1 MRGPGVKQTGLEA
14 ILPLTPLQEG
24 LLFHCLYDLDAQDVY
39 VSQHVLD
46 IEGDLNTGALR
57 SAAEA
62 LMARHA
68 TLRVGFR
75 HQGLARPVQIVPRS
89 VPAPWQEAD
98 LTGDPD
104 EATRTVRADELLRE
118 DRERRFDLA
127 APPLVRF
134 TLIRLGEQR
143 FRFSMTFHHLLVDGW
158 SLSVVLHELFALY
171 ANEGDAGALPPVTP
185 YRQFL
190 GWLAAQD
197 RDGART
203 AWAEALAGFDE
214 PSLVAPRQTV
224 EAPAAAPRRVTF
236 GLSEESTKALTA
248 RARAHGLTL
257 NTLVQ
262 GAWSVLLSKL
272 TGRDDVAF
280 GTTVSGRPPEIPGIE
295 SMVGLFINTVPV
307 RMRLTPAEST
317 ARMLDRLQHAQAGL
331 IPHQHLGLT
340 DIQQAAGATE
350 LFDTIVVFENYPY
363 DAGRL
368 TASSSG
374 EPVDSTSSAVRI
386 VGQHTSD
393 QAHYPLALIA
403 LPGDTLRFRLDYRP
417 DLFDRSTAVVWGER
431 FVRVLEGLLAE
442 PGRGIGAVPVL
453 SGDER
458 DAVVAGWTATS
469 ELPAGD
475 GASLV
480 DAFEVQVVAE
490 SVAVSCE
497 GVSLSYGELNAAAN
511 RLARVLVDRGV
522 GPESLVA
529 VALPRSTEMIVT
541 LLGVLKAGAAYV
553 PVDPSYPADRIAYL
567 LDDANPAL
575 VIATSQVANDLNGD
589 GWLLLDAPETVA
601 DLAGRPSGDLTQD
614 QRVSPLLPQHPAY
627 VIYTSGS
634 TGRPKGVVVAH
645 EQVVRLF
652 TSTHEWFGFGP
663 EQVWTMF
670 HSYAFDFSVWELWGP
685 LLHGGRLVVVP
696 HTVSRSPEQF
706 LDLLV
711 QERVTVL
718 NQTPS
723 AFYQLIQADTE
734 NPDLGDRLA
743 LEYVV
748 FGGEALDPG
757 RLTAWYH
764 RHPQDSP
771 RLVNMYGITETT
783 VHVTH
788 RPLTPGTGKHRS
800 LIGGPIPDLRLY
812 ILDSALQPTA
822 PGVPGEMYVAG
833 AGLARGYLNRPGLS
847 AERFVADPYGPAG
860 TRMYR
865 SGDLARWTQDGEI
878 EYLGRADHQVKIR
891 GFRIELGEIETVLT
905 TLDGVAQAA
914 VIVRDDRLIAYLT
927 GTPDTTAVRAE
938 LTKAVPDYMVPA
950 AYVTLDALPLT
961 ANGKLDRKA
970 LPDPEF
976 TTAAQSRAPRTPQ
989 EEILCG
995 LFADI
1000 LGLSGT
1006 GTGTG
1011 TGSGVG
1017 IDDSFF
1023 DLGGHSLL
1031 ATRLVSRIRT
1041 ALDAELSVR
1050 QLFETPT
1057 VLGIAE
1063 ALTSATTARTAIT
1076 AGPRPTHIPLS
1087 FAQQRLWFLHQYE
1100 PGSSLYN
1107 IPIALRLTGDLDTG
1121 ALHTALTDV
1130 VARHESLRTLFTQNT
1145 DTTDPHQ
1152 VVLDVDRAR
1161 PVLEV
1166 VGTTEADLDGQL
1178 AAAARYSFDLTGE
1191 LPFRACLFETGAD
1204 RRVLLL
1210 LMHHIVG
1217 DGWSMGPLARDLT
1230 TAYAARVEGRAP
1242 AWAPLPVQYADFT
1255 LWQRS
1260 NLGSEDD
1267 PESLASRQ
1275 LSAWQAELEGL
1286 PAEIEL
1292 PTDRPRPA
1300 EPSHR
1305 GGSVDLDLSA
1315 ELHAAVIELAGKQN
1329 VTPFMVVQA
1338 ALAALLSRVGAGADI
1353 PLGTAVAGRDD
1364 AAVENL
1370 VGFFVNTLVLRTDLS
1385 GNPTFRE
1392 LLDRVRRTDLAA
1404 FGRQDVPFERLV
1416 EVLNPERSLS
1426 RHPLF
1431 QTALSWNTEAAVLDL
1446 SGVAP
1451 ERQRVHVGTA
1461 KFDLNVV
1468 LAEQRTASGGA
1479 AGILGQIEYSLDLF
1493 DRETVVGL
1501 AERLV
1506 RLLTAAVADPRLR
1519 VGEIE
1524 ILSAPER
1531 QRIVHDW
1538 NATGA
1543 PVPAASLPELIA
1555 AQADRTPDAVAVE
1568 CGGTRWTYR
1577 ELSARAD
1584 EFAERLVGLGVRA
1597 ETPVAL
1603 LMERSADLVAALLAV
1618 MRAGG
1623 VYVPLHTGYPTARMR
1638 SVLDEARAP
1647 VLVISRNLAG
1657 HELVAEQRASGTA
1670 VLIAE
1675 EPGTDQSFGA
1685 GPALLPERVEP
1696 DRLAY
1701 VMYTSGSTGKPKGVS
1716 VSHRAVVD
1724 LAMNRSWGI
1733 GPHDRVLMHAPH
1745 AFDISVY
1752 EIWLPLLRGA
1762 RVVVAPA
1769 GEVDAAA
1776 LDRLVREHGISHLHL
1791 TAGLFR
1797 AMAEE
1802 LSATFG
1808 HVREV
1813 LTGGDVVSASAVEQV
1828 IGANPAT
1835 TVRHLYGPTE
1845 ITLCATGHAVT
1856 APYRAADGLP
1866 LGRPLDNTRVYVLDA
1881 GLRPVPAG
1889 VAGEL
1894 YIAGSGL
1901 ARGYAGR
1908 PDLTA
1913 ERFVADP
1920 FGAPGTRMYRTGD
1933 LVRWSGGGLLEFVG
1947 RADDQVKIRGFRVEP
1962 AEVETV
1968 LAGAP
1973 GVAQVAVLAREDR
1986 PGDKRLVAYVVPAPD
2001 AHPEAAALRDFA
2013 ANELPEYMVPF
2024 VVLIDALPLTP
2035 NGKLNRRALPAPEY
2049 GGEGRGEPVT
2059 PQEQILCGLFAQ
2071 VLGLERVGTE
2081 ESFFALGGHSLL
2093 ATRLVNGV
2101 RKALGRDVSVR
2112 DLFQSP
2118 TVAGLLRQLDAEG
2131 SSDSFSPVLPLR
2143 TTGRRT
2149 PLFCLHPALGIGWC
2163 YGRLAGQLP
2172 PDLPVYALQARGLLG
2187 QEPPAGTLEEMID
2200 EYCAHIRTVQ
2210 PEGPYQLIGWS
2221 MGGLLAHR
2229 VATRLQSQGQQV
2241 ALLAVVDAYPVRPS
2255 REDWDPAELTA
2266 QINADVGFDTE
2277 QVGPGQEAEVLAELR
2292 AKGHPLGHLPGGD
2305 IGAAVRVYVNST
2317 ALTRGLRPERFTG
2330 DVLFYS
2336 SGASFSRDDATFNAE
2351 VWRPYVSGDI
2361 TEHVVDFLHEDLMIE
2376 PAAVAEIAAVLAK
2389 HVRDPERSGP
2399 VEAHNTEHRSI

>member
-1 MRGPGVKQTGLEA
+1 
-14 ILPLTPLQEG
+14 
-24 LLFHCLYDLDAQDVY
+24 
-39 VSQHVLD
+39 
-46 IEGDLNTGALR
+46 
-57 SAAEA
+57 
-62 LMARHA
+62 
-68 TLRVGFR
+68 
-75 HQGLARPVQIVPRS
+75 
-89 VPAPWQEAD
+89 
-98 LTGDPD
+98 
-104 EATRTVRADELLRE
+104 
-118 DRERRFDLA
+118 
-127 APPLVRF
+127 
-134 TLIRLGEQR
+134 
-143 FRFSMTFHHLLVDGW
+143 
-158 SLSVVLHELFALY
+158 
-171 ANEGDAGALPPVTP
+171 
-185 YRQFL
+185 
-190 GWLAAQD
+190 
-197 RDGART
+197 
-203 AWAEALAGFDE
+203 
-214 PSLVAPRQTV
+214 
-224 EAPAAAPRRVTF
+224 
-236 GLSEESTKALTA
+236 
-248 RARAHGLTL
+248 
-257 NTLVQ
+257 
-262 GAWSVLLSKL
+262 
-272 TGRDDVAF
+272 
-280 GTTVSGRPPEIPGIE
+280 
-295 SMVGLFINTVPV
+295 
-307 RMRLTPAEST
+307 
-317 ARMLDRLQHAQAGL
+317 
-331 IPHQHLGLT
+331 
-340 DIQQAAGATE
+340 
-350 LFDTIVVFENYPY
+350 
-363 DAGRL
+363 
-368 TASSSG
+368 
-374 EPVDSTSSAVRI
+374 
-386 VGQHTSD
+386 
-393 QAHYPLALIA
+393 
-403 LPGDTLRFRLDYRP
+403 
-417 DLFDRSTAVVWGER
+417 
-431 FVRVLEGLLAE
+431 
-442 PGRGIGAVPVL
+442 
-453 SGDER
+453 
-458 DAVVAGWTATS
+458 
-469 ELPAGD
+469 
-475 GASLV
+475 
-480 DAFEVQVVAE
+480 
-490 SVAVSCE
+490 
-497 GVSLSYGELNAAAN
+497 
-511 RLARVLVDRGV
+511 
-522 GPESLVA
+522 
-529 VALPRSTEMIVT
+529 
-541 LLGVLKAGAAYV
+541 
-553 PVDPSYPADRIAYL
+553 
-567 LDDANPAL
+567 
-575 VIATSQVANDLNGD
+575 
-589 GWLLLDAPETVA
+589 
-601 DLAGRPSGDLTQD
+601 
-614 QRVSPLLPQHPAY
+614 
-627 VIYTSGS
+627 
-634 TGRPKGVVVAH
+634 
-645 EQVVRLF
+645 
-652 TSTHEWFGFGP
+652 
-663 EQVWTMF
+663 
-670 HSYAFDFSVWELWGP
+670 
-685 LLHGGRLVVVP
+685 
-696 HTVSRSPEQF
+696 
-706 LDLLV
+706 
-711 QERVTVL
+711 
-718 NQTPS
+718 
-723 AFYQLIQADTE
+723 
-734 NPDLGDRLA
+734 
-743 LEYVV
+743 
-748 FGGEALDPG
+748 
-757 RLTAWYH
+757 
-764 RHPQDSP
+764 
-771 RLVNMYGITETT
+771 
-783 VHVTH
+783 
-788 RPLTPGTGKHRS
+788 
-800 LIGGPIPDLRLY
+800 
-812 ILDSALQPTA
+812 
-822 PGVPGEMYVAG
+822 
-833 AGLARGYLNRPGLS
+833 
-847 AERFVADPYGPAG
+847 
-860 TRMYR
+860 
-865 SGDLARWTQDGEI
+865 
-878 EYLGRADHQVKIR
+878 
-891 GFRIELGEIETVLT
+891 
-905 TLDGVAQAA
+905 
-914 VIVRDDRLIAYLT
+914 
-927 GTPDTTAVRAE
+927 
-938 LTKAVPDYMVPA
+938 
-950 AYVTLDALPLT
+950 
-961 ANGKLDRKA
+961 
-970 LPDPEF
+970 
-976 TTAAQSRAPRTPQ
+976 
-989 EEILCG
+989 
-995 LFADI
+995 
-1000 LGLSGT
+1000 
-1006 GTGTG
+1006 
-1011 TGSGVG
+1011 
-1017 IDDSFF
+1017 
-1023 DLGGHSLL
+1023 
-1031 ATRLVSRIRT
+1031 
-1041 ALDAELSVR
+1041 
-1050 QLFETPT
+1050 
-1057 VLGIAE
+1057 
-1063 ALTSATTARTAIT
+1063 AIT
-1076 AGPRPTHIPLS
+1076 AGPRPAHIPLS

-1107 IPIALRLTGDLDTG
+1107 IPIALRLTGTLDTP

-1130 VARHESLRTLFTQNT
+1130 VARHESLRTLFTQHT
-1145 DTTDPHQ
+1145 DTTDPQQ
-1152 VVLDVDRAR
+1152 VILDADRAVPALDVVA
-1161 PVLEV
+1161 
-1166 VGTTEADLDGQL
+1166 TTEADLDEQL
-1178 AAAARYSFDLTGE
+1178 ATAARHGFDLSGE
-1191 LPFRACLFETGAD
+1191 LPFRAWLFETGPD

-1242 AWAPLPVQYADFT
+1242 AWTPLPVQYADFT
-1255 LWQRS
+1255 LWQRA

-1267 PESLASRQ
+1267 PDSLASRQ
-1275 LSAWQAELEGL
+1275 LDAWKAALEGL
-1286 PAEIEL
+1286 PAELEL

-1315 ELHAAVIELAGKQN
+1315 ELHAAVVELAGRQN

-1338 ALAALLSRVGAGADI
+1338 ALAALLSRLGAGTDI

-1493 DRETVVGL
+1493 DRETVVEL

-1506 RLLTAAVADPRLR
+1506 RLLNAAVADPRVR
-1519 VGEIE
+1519 IGEIE
-1524 ILSAPER
+1524 ILSGPER
-1531 QRIVHDW
+1531 QQMVHDW

-1555 AQADRTPDAVAVE
+1555 AQAARTPDAVAVE
-1568 CGGTRWTYR
+1568 CGETRWTYR
-1577 ELSARAD
+1577 ELDARTA

-1597 ETPVAL
+1597 ETPVAV

-1647 VLVISRNLAG
+1647 VLVISRDLAG
-1657 HELVAEQRASGTA
+1657 HELVAEQRAGGTE

-1675 EPGTDQSFGA
+1675 ESGTEESGTEEPRADKPVEAATRAS
-1685 GPALLPERVEP
+1685 LPTRIEP

-1716 VSHRAVVD
+1716 VTQRAVID
-1724 LAMNRSWGI
+1724 LAMNRGWGI

-1769 GEVDAAA
+1769 GDVDAAT
-1776 LDRLVREHGISHLHL
+1776 LDRLVRAHGISHLHL

-1797 AMAEE
+1797 TMAEE

-1845 ITLCATGHAVT
+1845 ITLCATGHAVS

-1889 VAGEL
+1889 VPGEL

-1920 FGAPGTRMYRTGD
+1920 FAAPGTRMYRTGD
-1933 LVRWSGGGLLEFVG
+1933 LVRWSGEGLLEFVG

-1968 LAGAP
+1968 LAGAA
-1973 GVAQVAVLAREDR
+1973 GVAQVAVLGREDR

-2001 AHPEAAALRDFA
+2001 AHPETAALRDLA
-2013 ANELPEYMVPF
+2013 ATQLPEYMVPF

-2035 NGKLNRRALPAPEY
+2035 NGKLNRGALPAPAY

-2118 TVAGLLRQLDAEG
+2118 TVAGLLRQLDAG
-2131 SSDSFSPVLPLR
+2131 SSSDSFSPVLPLR
-2143 TTGRRT
+2143 TAGHRT

-2172 PDLPVYALQARGLLG
+2172 ADLPVYALQARGLLG

-2241 ALLAVVDAYPVRPS
+2241 ALLAIVDAYPVRPT
-2255 REDWDPAELTA
+2255 RADWDPAELTA

-2277 QVGPGQEAEVLAELR
+2277 QVGPGQEEEVLAELR

-2361 TEHVVDFLHEDLMIE
+2361 TEHVLDFLHEDLMIE
-2376 PAAVAEIAAVLAK
+2376 PAAVAEIATVLAK
-2389 HVRDPERSGP
+2389 HVRDPEVPGP
-2399 VEAHNTEHRSI
+2399 VEAHNTH

>member
-1 MRGPGVKQTGLEA
+1 
-14 ILPLTPLQEG
+14 
-24 LLFHCLYDLDAQDVY
+24 
-39 VSQHVLD
+39 
-46 IEGDLNTGALR
+46 
-57 SAAEA
+57 
-62 LMARHA
+62 
-68 TLRVGFR
+68 
-75 HQGLARPVQIVPRS
+75 
-89 VPAPWQEAD
+89 
-98 LTGDPD
+98 
-104 EATRTVRADELLRE
+104 
-118 DRERRFDLA
+118 
-127 APPLVRF
+127 
-134 TLIRLGEQR
+134 
-143 FRFSMTFHHLLVDGW
+143 
-158 SLSVVLHELFALY
+158 
-171 ANEGDAGALPPVTP
+171 
-185 YRQFL
+185 
-190 GWLAAQD
+190 
-197 RDGART
+197 
-203 AWAEALAGFDE
+203 
-214 PSLVAPRQTV
+214 
-224 EAPAAAPRRVTF
+224 
-236 GLSEESTKALTA
+236 
-248 RARAHGLTL
+248 
-257 NTLVQ
+257 
-262 GAWSVLLSKL
+262 
-272 TGRDDVAF
+272 
-280 GTTVSGRPPEIPGIE
+280 
-295 SMVGLFINTVPV
+295 
-307 RMRLTPAEST
+307 
-317 ARMLDRLQHAQAGL
+317 
-331 IPHQHLGLT
+331 
-340 DIQQAAGATE
+340 
-350 LFDTIVVFENYPY
+350 
-363 DAGRL
+363 
-368 TASSSG
+368 
-374 EPVDSTSSAVRI
+374 
-386 VGQHTSD
+386 
-393 QAHYPLALIA
+393 
-403 LPGDTLRFRLDYRP
+403 
-417 DLFDRSTAVVWGER
+417 
-431 FVRVLEGLLAE
+431 
-442 PGRGIGAVPVL
+442 
-453 SGDER
+453 
-458 DAVVAGWTATS
+458 
-469 ELPAGD
+469 
-475 GASLV
+475 
-480 DAFEVQVVAE
+480 
-490 SVAVSCE
+490 
-497 GVSLSYGELNAAAN
+497 
-511 RLARVLVDRGV
+511 
-522 GPESLVA
+522 
-529 VALPRSTEMIVT
+529 
-541 LLGVLKAGAAYV
+541 
-553 PVDPSYPADRIAYL
+553 
-567 LDDANPAL
+567 
-575 VIATSQVANDLNGD
+575 
-589 GWLLLDAPETVA
+589 
-601 DLAGRPSGDLTQD
+601 
-614 QRVSPLLPQHPAY
+614 
-627 VIYTSGS
+627 
-634 TGRPKGVVVAH
+634 
-645 EQVVRLF
+645 
-652 TSTHEWFGFGP
+652 
-663 EQVWTMF
+663 
-670 HSYAFDFSVWELWGP
+670 
-685 LLHGGRLVVVP
+685 
-696 HTVSRSPEQF
+696 
-706 LDLLV
+706 
-711 QERVTVL
+711 
-718 NQTPS
+718 
-723 AFYQLIQADTE
+723 
-734 NPDLGDRLA
+734 
-743 LEYVV
+743 
-748 FGGEALDPG
+748 
-757 RLTAWYH
+757 
-764 RHPQDSP
+764 
-771 RLVNMYGITETT
+771 
-783 VHVTH
+783 
-788 RPLTPGTGKHRS
+788 
-800 LIGGPIPDLRLY
+800 
-812 ILDSALQPTA
+812 
-822 PGVPGEMYVAG
+822 
-833 AGLARGYLNRPGLS
+833 
-847 AERFVADPYGPAG
+847 
-860 TRMYR
+860 
-865 SGDLARWTQDGEI
+865 
-878 EYLGRADHQVKIR
+878 
-891 GFRIELGEIETVLT
+891 
-905 TLDGVAQAA
+905 
-914 VIVRDDRLIAYLT
+914 
-927 GTPDTTAVRAE
+927 
-938 LTKAVPDYMVPA
+938 
-950 AYVTLDALPLT
+950 
-961 ANGKLDRKA
+961 
-970 LPDPEF
+970 
-976 TTAAQSRAPRTPQ
+976 
-989 EEILCG
+989 
-995 LFADI
+995 
-1000 LGLSGT
+1000 
-1006 GTGTG
+1006 
-1011 TGSGVG
+1011 
-1017 IDDSFF
+1017 
-1023 DLGGHSLL
+1023 
-1031 ATRLVSRIRT
+1031 
-1041 ALDAELSVR
+1041 
-1050 QLFETPT
+1050 
-1057 VLGIAE
+1057 
-1063 ALTSATTARTAIT
+1063 
-1076 AGPRPTHIPLS
+1076 HIPLS

-1568 CGGTRWTYR
+1568 CGGTRWTYL
-1577 ELSARAD
+1577 ELSARAA

-1623 VYVPLHTGYPTARMR
+1623 VYVPLHTRYPTARMR

-1657 HELVAEQRASGTA
+1657 HELVAEQRAAGTA

-1675 EPGTDQSFGA
+1675 ESGTDQSFGA
-1685 GPALLPERVEP
+1685 GPALLPERIEP

-1973 GVAQVAVLAREDR
+1973 GVAQAAVLAREDR

-2172 PDLPVYALQARGLLG
+2172 ADLPVYALQARGLLG

>member
-75 HQGLARPVQIVPRS
+75 HQGLAKPVQIVPRS

-134 TLIRLGEQR
+134 TLIRLDEQR

-317 ARMLDRLQHAQAGL
+317 ARMLDRLQHTQAGL

-340 DIQQAAGATE
+340 DIQQAAGAAE

-374 EPVDSTSSAVRI
+374 EPVDTTSSAVRV

-453 SGDER
+453 SVGER
-458 DAVVAGWTATS
+458 DAVVETWTATS

-480 DAFEVQVVAE
+480 DAFEAQVVAGA
-490 SVAVSCE
+490 VAVSCE
-497 GVSLSYGELNAAAN
+497 VSLSYGELNAAAN

-529 VALPRSTEMIVT
+529 VALPRSTEMVVA

-575 VIATSQVANDLNGD
+575 VIATSQVADDLNGD
-589 GWLLLDAPETVA
+589 GWLLLDAPETVT
-601 DLAGRPSGDLTQD
+601 DLAGRPGGDLTQD
-614 QRVSPLLPQHPAY
+614 ERVSPLLPQHPAY

-652 TSTHEWFGFGP
+652 TATDPWFGFGP

-757 RLTAWYH
+757 RLTAWFH

-788 RPLTPGTGKHRS
+788 RPLTPATPGTPGAGSQRS

-833 AGLARGYLNRPGLS
+833 AGLARGYLNRPALS

-905 TLDGVAQAA
+905 TLTGIAQAA

-927 GTPDTTAVRAE
+927 GTPEIAAVRAE
-938 LTKAVPDYMVPA
+938 LAQAVPDYMVPA
-950 AYVTLDALPLT
+950 AFVTLDALPLT

-976 TTAAQSRAPRTPQ
+976 TGTPQSRAPRTPQ

-1006 GTGTG
+1006 GV
-1011 TGSGVG
+1011 GVG

-1057 VLGIAE
+1057 VLGLAE
-1063 ALTSATTARTAIT
+1063 ALTSATTARTPIT

-1152 VVLDVDRAR
+1152 VILDVDRAR

-1255 LWQRS
+1255 LWQRA

-1267 PESLASRQ
+1267 PDSLASRQ

-1286 PAEIEL
+1286 PAELEL

-1338 ALAALLSRVGAGADI
+1338 ALAALLSRVGAGTDI

-1506 RLLTAAVADPRLR
+1506 RLLTAAVTDPRLR

-1568 CGGTRWTYR
+1568 CDGTRWTYR
-1577 ELSARAD
+1577 ELSARAG
-1584 EFAERLVGLGVRA
+1584 EFAERLVRLGVRA
-1597 ETPVAL
+1597 EMPVAL

-1657 HELVAEQRASGTA
+1657 HELVAEQRAAGTA

-1675 EPGTDQSFGA
+1675 ESGTGQSFGA
-1685 GPALLPERVEP
+1685 GPALLPERIEP

-1845 ITLCATGHAVT
+1845 ITLCATGHAVS

-2172 PDLPVYALQARGLLG
+2172 ADLPVYALQARGLLG